1 MDRMSRDQMLMEIAE
16 VVSNR
21 GTCDR
26 LQVGAVISRDGRPIV
41 TGYNGAPAG
50 LPHCFHAPGET
61 EGCTWAEHAER
72 NAIAFAA
79 RYGLALE
86 GSELHCTHMPCLT
99 CARTIINA
107 GIVRVVYDEKYR
119 KTEGVE
125 LLQRVGIEVV
135 DLQNYLMVK

>member
-21 GTCDR
+21 GTCSR

-50 LPHCFHAPGET
+50 LPHCTHTPFDEG
-61 EGCTWAEHAER
+61 GCTHAEHAER
-72 NAIAFAA
+72 NAVAFAA

-86 GSELHCTHMPCLT
+86 GSELHCTHMPCLN
-99 CARTIINA
+99 CARMIINA
-107 GIVRVVYDEKYR
+107 GIVRVVYDERYR
-119 KTEGVE
+119 RTEGVE
-125 LLQRVGIEVV
+125 LLREVGIEVV
-135 DLQNYLMVK
+135 DMQNYLMVK